1 MRDVTSVVCEIVRW
15 TDDHFPGWVEA
26 RLVDADGREWRFE
39 AKAPVFSTEPL
50 TATTA
55 YPVAGAIR
63 CEVAAE
69 DPTVGRIT
77 IDTSSPDGITAVDGV
92 TTRFSVISSLVRQ

>member
-1 MRDVTSVVCEIVRW
+1 MREVTSVACEIVRW

-39 AKAPVFSTEPL
+39 DKVPVFSTEPL
-50 TATTA
+50 TATTS

-63 CEVAAE
+63 CEIVAE
-69 DPTVGRIT
+69 DQKVGRT
-77 IDTSSPDGITAVDGV
+77 AIDTSSPDGITAVDGV
-92 TTRFSVISSLVRQ
+92 TTRFSVISSLISQ

>member
-1 MRDVTSVVCEIVRW
+1 MRPVTSVDCEIVRW

-39 AKAPVFSTEPL
+39 DKAPMFSAELL
-50 TATTA
+50 TPTTS

-63 CEVAAE
+63 CEVVGE
-69 DPTVGRIT
+69 DRALGRIT
-77 IDTSSPDGITAVDGV
+77 IETSSPDGITAVDGV
-92 TTRFSVISSLVRQ
+92 TTRFSVLSSVVGG